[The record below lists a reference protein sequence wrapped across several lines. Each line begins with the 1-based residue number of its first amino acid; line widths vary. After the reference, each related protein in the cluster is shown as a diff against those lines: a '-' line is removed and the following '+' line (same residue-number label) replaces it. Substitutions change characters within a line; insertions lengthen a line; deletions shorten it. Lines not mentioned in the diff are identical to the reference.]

1 MIKVLDDIVDNIIL
15 GHFNINSLE
24 INRDNINQTLSCL
37 EILSNDYLY
46 NKKDLFRKLLKDM
59 DNYIVDDILRKKYL
73 IILFKYCCLFCS
85 LDENEKETLLRFH
98 LQNSD
103 EIDIALKCLK
113 SIIDKTWNIRLCSNV
128 PESIANDQEI
138 VIVKIDTTFSIYYRM
153 NGQTEHCSID
163 NEQYVRSLS
172 LVDFKQQTIPR
183 DIYEKISTI
192 VFEIIQFSVLEIEVH
207 TGNDEQFEKLIK
219 LFSTK
224 EEKHAVHWILSFIG
238 DKESEMKKLNDIF
251 ILKPVLSWYEEL
263 SEFKVELVRDRIFKK
278 FSDDLEKTSDEN
290 RDKFQNVIRA
300 SLFFAENHRDSWFE
314 LMTDIISRNDEIVI
328 SLNDLMKIIS
338 LFAYFEDL
346 SVLKQIVKNNKQT
359 IWLFDILC
367 ARVEHIF
374 KNIFTGNFYSELSNK
389 LNHLK
394 GKLRI
399 GMDPQCLFLD
409 TFGQLLSEYQNQES
423 KQLQQNFSRF
433 LIEFIDLVIQSRVD
447 LDHDLLRKLRIG
459 MDPQCLFLDTFGQLL
474 SEYQNQESKQ
484 LQQNFS

>member
-192 VFEIIQFSVLEIEVH
+192 VFEIIRLKS
-207 TGNDEQFEKLIK
+207 
-219 LFSTK
+219 
-224 EEKHAVHWILSFIG
+224 
-238 DKESEMKKLNDIF
+238 DIN
-251 ILKPVLSWYEEL
+251 IQMNYSN
-263 SEFKVELVRDRIFKK
+263 RNRIFC
-278 FSDDLEKTSDEN
+278 T
-290 RDKFQNVIRA
+290 
-300 SLFFAENHRDSWFE
+300 
-314 LMTDIISRNDEIVI
+314 
-328 SLNDLMKIIS
+328 
-338 LFAYFEDL
+338 
-346 SVLKQIVKNNKQT
+346 
-359 IWLFDILC
+359 
-367 ARVEHIF
+367 
-374 KNIFTGNFYSELSNK
+374 
-389 LNHLK
+389 
-394 GKLRI
+394 
-399 GMDPQCLFLD
+399 
-409 TFGQLLSEYQNQES
+409 
-423 KQLQQNFSRF
+423 
-433 LIEFIDLVIQSRVD
+433 
-447 LDHDLLRKLRIG
+447 
-459 MDPQCLFLDTFGQLL
+459 
-474 SEYQNQESKQ
+474 
-484 LQQNFS
+484 